1 MATLEEKLARFKA
14 AQAEVETLVAAGVDL
29 KSKAAV
35 PAGLELVNAAD
46 EVAQEFGYK
55 ILKPL

>member
-14 AQAEVETLVAAGVDL
+14 AQAEIEALVTAGVDL

-35 PAGLELVNAAD
+35 PAGLEFLNAAD
-46 EVAQEFGYK
+46 EVAQELGYK

>member
-14 AQAEVETLVAAGVDL
+14 AQAEVEILVVAGVDL

-35 PAGLELVNAAD
+35 PAGLEFLNAAD